1 MAADTTILQGE
12 VNENPEAKSL
22 DVERLLAALLS
33 SLLNEQRQLAPS
45 VTAQAQAS
53 APAEAQA

>member
-12 VNENPEAKSL
+12 VNEKPEAREL

-33 SLLNEQRQLAPS
+33 SLLKEQAAPE
-45 VTAQAQAS
+45 VIA
-53 APAEAQA
+53 

>member
-12 VNENPEAKSL
+12 VNENPEARKL

-33 SLLNEQRQLAPS
+33 SLIKEQTAPE
-45 VTAQAQAS
+45 VAS
-53 APAEAQA
+53 